1 MKYTTTMIISSLLLA
16 TACGGGGGGGSA
28 KKVPNRQEQ
37 QTPVVIDL
45 DIDASIDGQY
55 LAIFETVNPQITS
68 KITGAFT
75 FSREKD
81 VDEVVGDVRITNA
94 GPALLHAQNIRIGT
108 RCPVAT
114 DDTNGD
120 GIIDA
125 KEGEAVYG
133 KVFIPLDGDLSSAS
147 SHDGEFPVGD
157 VYGNYIWARM
167 TKFTKFISDLRS
179 PDSSDGYFKLGAREP
194 MDLEGRVVVI
204 HGVDAAAGL
213 PATVGS
219 VGRFAAHQALPIA
232 CGVIGKVLS
241 PPGTVDDGT
250 YPPEMAEIP
259 ETPETL

>member
-1 MKYTTTMIISSLLLA
+1 MKYTSALIISSLLLA
-16 TACGGGGGGGSA
+16 TACGGGGGGGV
-28 KKVPNRQEQ
+28 KKTPTRQEQ

-45 DIDASIDGQY
+45 DIDAAIDGQY

-81 VDEVVGDVRITNA
+81 IDEVVGDVRITNA
-94 GPALLHAQNIRIGT
+94 GPALLHAQTVRLGT
-108 RCPVAT
+108 RCPIAT

-133 KVFIPLDGDLSSAS
+133 KIYFPLDGDLASAS

-179 PDSSDGYFKLGAREP
+179 ADHSDGYFKLGPKEP
-194 MDLEGRVVVI
+194 MDLEGRVVVV
-204 HGVDAAAGL
+204 HGVDAAADL
-213 PATVGS
+213 PATVSS
-219 VGRFAAHQALPIA
+219 VGRSVAYQTLPIA
-232 CGVIGKVLS
+232 CGVIGKVLN

-250 YPPEMAEIP
+250 YPPEANE
-259 ETPETL
+259 ETGETL

>member
-1 MKYTTTMIISSLLLA
+1 MKFTSTLILSSLLLA
-16 TACGGGGGGGSA
+16 SACGGGGGGSA
-28 KKVPNRQEQ
+28 KKKPNHQEH

-45 DIDASIDGQY
+45 DIDAAIDGQY
-55 LAIFETVNPQITS
+55 LAIFETINPQITS

-81 VDEVVGDVRITNA
+81 IDEVVGDIRLTNA
-94 GPALLHAQNIRIGT
+94 GPALLHAQNVRLGT
-108 RCPVAT
+108 RCPIAT

-133 KVFIPLDGDLSSAS
+133 KIYFPLDGDLASAS

-157 VYGNYIWARM
+157 VYGNYIWARV

-179 PDSSDGYFKLGAREP
+179 ADNSDGYFKLAAKEP

-219 VGRFAAHQALPIA
+219 VGRSAAHQALPIA
-232 CGVIGKVLS
+232 CGVIGKVLG
-241 PPGTVDDGT
+241 PPGSVDDGS
-250 YPPEMAEIP
+250 YPPEVIAEIP
-259 ETPETL
+259 ETL